1 MNTST
6 TFKGLFF
13 AAMAAMA
20 SCTEPSLITDGGG
33 TGVKG
38 CTDPAS
44 VNYNPD
50 ATVDDASCVFIQ
62 EKQNSVFVKF
72 TATWCGPCGDW
83 GAPAFTGAIDG
94 NKGKLLGMSLQVSD
108 NLTNAANGP
117 IVDQFSA
124 KWAYTGTPN
133 FAANEQMVGTSVG
146 QAVSIVNDASQLAP
160 TMGVGLR
167 TSIGAGPNT
176 GKINIDA
183 YIKNFA
189 DVTGVYHLAIYFLA
203 REIVET
209 QKVGSTNDPN
219 FVHHHVLMGAATSGG
234 AWGEEILPS
243 GGSKG
248 GTKHWAKAVAY
259 DPSLELDQMEI
270 VAVIWKKKTDGT
282 FEFVNSTNNR

>member
-1 MNTST
+1 MNTSQAL
-6 TFKGLFF
+6 KGLFF
-13 AAMAAMA
+13 AGIAFMA
-20 SCTEPSLITDGGG
+20 SCSDPTLITDGGG

-44 VNYNPD
+44 VNYNPN
-50 ATVDDASCVFIQ
+50 ATVDDASCVYIQ

-83 GAPAFTGAIDG
+83 GAPAFTNAVDG

-108 NLTNAANGP
+108 NLTTAANGP
-117 IVDQFSA
+117 LVDQFSS

-133 FAANEQMVGTSVG
+133 FAANEQMVGTSVN
-146 QAVSIVNDASQLAP
+146 QAVAIVNDASQLAP

-183 YIKNFA
+183 YVKNFT
-189 DVTGVYHLAIYFLA
+189 DVSGVYHLAVYFLA

-219 FVHHHVLMGAATSGG
+219 FVHHHVLMGSATSGG
-234 AWGEEILPS
+234 AWGEEIMAS

-248 GTKHWAKAVAY
+248 ALKHWAKAVAY
-259 DPSLELDQMEI
+259 DPTWDLDQIEV

-282 FEFVNSTNNR
+282 FEFVNATNNR